1 MVTPKQ
7 EIEAGAATRRKVFIA
22 VGLMTALLVA
32 GMIYWALRP
41 HTPNNSNV
49 QPHLAG
55 ALRVGS
61 PQFEQLRQSIKVEF
75 IPDEDAYEAAR
86 PLGDIVMELHPKV
99 RNFTGHTITG
109 LELQATVVDLE
120 NKPVQTRTFVFPHPP
135 QTEFALENNKVL
147 EPALVLEGFKKSDLR
162 ANVRIDVT
170 GVIVQ

>member
-22 VGLMTALLVA
+22 VGLLTALLVA

-49 QPHLAG
+49 QPRLAG
-55 ALRVGS
+55 ALRAGS
-61 PQFEQLRQSIKVEF
+61 PQFEQLRQNIKVEF
-75 IPDEDAYEAAR
+75 IPDDDAYEAAR

-135 QTEFALENNKVL
+135 QTEFTLENNKVL
-147 EPALVLEGFKKSDLR
+147 EPVLVLEGFKKSDLR
-162 ANVRIDVT
+162 ANVRINVT
-170 GVIVQ
+170 GLIVQ